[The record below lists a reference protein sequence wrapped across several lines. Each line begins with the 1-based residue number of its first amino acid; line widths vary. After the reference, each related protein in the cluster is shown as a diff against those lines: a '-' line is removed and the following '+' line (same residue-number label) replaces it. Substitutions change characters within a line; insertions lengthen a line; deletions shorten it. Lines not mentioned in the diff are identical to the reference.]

1 MAWHAF
7 NQGNK
12 ATKTEEGGGLKNFEK
27 GREKNLRSRH
37 KIGGVGWG
45 VRNCLSGNRDQ
56 LHEVD

>member
-12 ATKTEEGGGLKNFEK
+12 ATKTKEGGGLKNFEK
-27 GREKNLRSRH
+27 GREKNLRGLH
-37 KIGGVGWG
+37 KIGGVGLG

-56 LHEVD
+56 WHEVD

>member
-27 GREKNLRSRH
+27 GREKNLRDLH
-37 KIGGVGWG
+37 KIGKVGWG
-45 VRNCLSGNRDQ
+45 VRNCLSGSRNQ
-56 LHEVD
+56 

>member
-12 ATKTEEGGGLKNFEK
+12 ATKTKEGGGLKNFEK
-27 GREKNLRSRH
+27 GREKNLRGLH
-37 KIGGVGWG
+37 KIGGLGLG

-56 LHEVD
+56 